1 VVGWTRFG
9 RSSGSL
15 NSVIRLG
22 LRERL
27 TTPAKRDYY
36 EVLGIARTASEH
48 EIKTAF
54 LKLAAEYQAQGK
66 PANIEEVERFRVIA
80 RAYHILI
87 DPEQRRHYDRL
98 GEAGII
104 EQPLATKIDPAE
116 VEKWAAST
124 SNPLPVNDWSAD
136 FIAYLKNRK

>member
-1 VVGWTRFG
+1 
-9 RSSGSL
+9 
-15 NSVIRLG
+15 LG
-22 LRERL
+22 LREGL
-27 TTPAKRDYY
+27 TTPAKHDYY
-36 EVLGIARTASEH
+36 EVLGITRAASEE

-66 PANIEEVERFRVIA
+66 PADIEAVERFRVIA

-98 GEAGII
+98 GENGVIA
-104 EQPLATKIDPAE
+104 QPLATKIDPAE
-116 VEKWAAST
+116 LEKWAAST
-124 SNPLPVNDWSAD
+124 YANPIPFNDWPAD

>member
-1 VVGWTRFG
+1 LATD
-9 RSSGSL
+9 
-15 NSVIRLG
+15 
-22 LRERL
+22 
-27 TTPAKRDYY
+27 TKRDYY
-36 EVLGIARTASEH
+36 EVLGITRTASEE
-48 EIKTAF
+48 EIKTSF

-66 PANIEEVERFRVIA
+66 PANIEAVERFRVVA

-87 DPEQRRHYDRL
+87 DPEQRRRYDRL

-116 VEKWAAST
+116 LEKWAASY